1 MAWRVLHRVR
11 PGFRQLSAGVHP
23 PRQQLAAGFPHGL
36 AAEVHLQNAPHL
48 LFKGHVIGC
57 AAEGHH
63 RHIGTHFADFV
74 QQMQLVCG
82 HGKAFPVVALPLVLV
97 GQAAEKQHRFLPRG
111 QSQRLFLQ
119 FPVFL
124 VFQRISGRVS
134 DRHPQLPQ
142 GVQRIGEAGRVDMAA
157 AAALKTHLLRQS
169 ADDHHVRILRNREYP
184 VVFQQDG
191 AFAGKLLC
199 NLVGVRRILFRS
211 VVRRVLFHQFFD
223 SSGGLGDIFL

>member
-1 MAWRVLHRVR
+1 
-11 PGFRQLSAGVHP
+11 
-23 PRQQLAAGFPHGL
+23 
-36 AAEVHLQNAPHL
+36 
-48 LFKGHVIGC
+48 
-57 AAEGHH
+57 
-63 RHIGTHFADFV
+63 
-74 QQMQLVCG
+74 MQLVCG

-97 GQAAEKQHRFLPRG
+97 GQAAEKQNRFLPRG

-124 VFQRISGRVS
+124 VFQRISGCVS